1 MTKLQKVTCIIL
13 SVFFFAVLLL
23 VPDRFFCGEMC
34 TGSCRFTA
42 FWRKNATS
50 VPQREDPETYEKL
63 VESNA
68 KYLADMMKA
77 ENLQSGSDDMRENQ
91 ETAVEKEKN
100 RPEAHLSENEKPEEK
115 TEESDRH
122 LQEPQVTG
130 EKKSSETEAI
140 PTSKPEVS
148 PVSGPTASPAV
159 SSAASAQPALA
170 QIQPAPV
177 IDLAPEILADYDYLL
192 NNFLL

>member
-1 MTKLQKVTCIIL
+1 MTKLQKVSCIIL

-23 VPDRFFCGEMC
+23 VPGPFFLRGNVYRQLPLYCFLEEE
-34 TGSCRFTA
+34 
-42 FWRKNATS
+42 ATS

-100 RPEAHLSENEKPEEK
+100 RPEAHLSENEKSEEK

-148 PVSGPTASPAV
+148 PASGPTASPAV

-170 QIQPAPV
+170 LSLIH
-177 IDLAPEILADYDYLL
+177 I
-192 NNFLL
+192 

>member
-1 MTKLQKVTCIIL
+1 MYRQLPLYCFL
-13 SVFFFAVLLL
+13 EEEA
-23 VPDRFFCGEMC
+23 
-34 TGSCRFTA
+34 A
-42 FWRKNATS
+42 S

-100 RPEAHLSENEKPEEK
+100 RPEAHLSENEKLEEK

-122 LQEPQVTG
+122 FQEPQVTG

-148 PVSGPTASPAV
+148 PVSGPLPVRQSVQQPLHSLHWRRV
-159 SSAASAQPALA
+159 SLHRLLIWLRRSW
-170 QIQPAPV
+170 QIM
-177 IDLAPEILADYDYLL
+177 IIC
-192 NNFLL
+192 